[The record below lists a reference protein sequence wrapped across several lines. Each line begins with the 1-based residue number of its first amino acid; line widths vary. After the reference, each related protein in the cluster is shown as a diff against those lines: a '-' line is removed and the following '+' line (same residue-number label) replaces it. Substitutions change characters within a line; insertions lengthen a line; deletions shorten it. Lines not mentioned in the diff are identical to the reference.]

1 MAPFFLSGPKEN
13 PIFHDVMEIMQ
24 ISPKARAR
32 AHQHASAFLKKAKDF
47 HLGILPTEQQHPRT
61 HGLSDIAK
69 TDLPRALALL
79 QSVDVEALEVVVQKE
94 EEISLLAQEIEAT
107 LRDGGR
113 VFFYGCGATGRLAL
127 SIETLWRMEVSEE
140 EKDRVVGFMSGGD
153 LALVHS
159 IENFED
165 HPEFGARQVREI
177 GFGKNDLL
185 VSCTEGGETPS
196 VIGATEQATKI
207 SKRKPWFLYC
217 NPDEILQKVA
227 RSRKVLKNS
236 KIQKICLSVGPMS
249 LSGSTRLQATTVLQL
264 AAGWALLQHQPSYQN
279 ASLLGFLQF
288 LRKSDYTF
296 LTPFVETE
304 SAIYQK
310 GEYLLYET
318 KEYAITLLTDTT
330 ERSPTFSLPGFENQ
344 REPSTKAALAYL
356 TLPGTKDAASAWEKL
371 LLRKPRSLEWKV
383 LKGVAG
389 SKRLYGFD
397 FSQKLPQLREKKL
410 KGAKQHR
417 FSIEKQQTMNFRL
430 GKFQHSVAVNELPAL
445 FEHLFLKMLMNAHS
459 LLVMAR
465 IGRIES
471 NVMTWV
477 RPSNN
482 KLIDRAI
489 RYVQYLLKKRGGH
502 HFSYEDICHQLF
514 LEVEALGEGESVV
527 MNTVRT
533 LSQKSETKRHSPGNL
548 RVEERKALSVQI

>member
-1 MAPFFLSGPKEN
+1 MDF
-13 PIFHDVMEIMQ
+13 MQ

-32 AHQHASAFLKKAKDF
+32 AHQHANTFLKKAKDF

-61 HGLSDIAK
+61 HGLSDLAIS
-69 TDLPRALALL
+69 DLPRALALL
-79 QSVDVEALEVVVQKE
+79 QSVDVEALEKVVEKE
-94 EEISLLAQEIEAT
+94 DEISCLAQEIEAT
-107 LRDGGR
+107 LREGGR

-127 SIETLWRMEVSEE
+127 SIETLWRMEVSES

-196 VIGATEQATKI
+196 VIGATEQAAKI

-227 RSRKVLKNS
+227 RSRRVLKNS
-236 KIQKICLSVGPMS
+236 KIKKICLAVGPMS

-279 ASLLGFLQF
+279 SSLLGFLQF
-288 LRKSDYTF
+288 VKKSDYTF

-304 SAIYQK
+304 SAIYKK
-310 GEYLLYET
+310 GEFLLYET

-356 TLPGTKDAASAWEKL
+356 TLPGTKNTESAWEKL
-371 LLRKPRSLEWKV
+371 LLRKPRPLEWKV

-389 SKRLYGFD
+389 AKRLYGFD
-397 FSQKLPQLREKKL
+397 FSQKLPALREKKL

-417 FSIEKQQTMNFRL
+417 FSIEKSETMNFRL
-430 GKFQHSVAVNELPAL
+430 GKFQHAVPVGELPAL
-445 FEHLFLKMLMNAHS
+445 FEHLFLKMLMNGHS

-489 RYVQYLLKKRGGH
+489 RYVQYLLKKRGSH
-502 HFSYEDICHQLF
+502 HYSYEDICHQLF

-527 MNTVRT
+527 MNTVRS
-533 LSQKSETKRHSPGNL
+533 LSQKAESKRYSPGSL
-548 RVEERKALSVQI
+548 RSDERKALSVQI

>member
-1 MAPFFLSGPKEN
+1 
-13 PIFHDVMEIMQ
+13 MQ

-32 AHQHASAFLKKAKDF
+32 AHQHAKTFLKKAKDF

-61 HGLSDIAK
+61 HGLSEMAF

-79 QSVDVEALEVVVQKE
+79 QSVDVEAVQAVVKKE
-94 EEISLLAQEIEAT
+94 EEISLLARDIEAT
-107 LRDGGR
+107 LREGGR

-127 SIETLWRMEVSEE
+127 SIETFWRMEVSAE
-140 EKDRVVGFMSGGD
+140 EKDRVIGFMSGGD

-165 HPEFGARQVREI
+165 HPEFGARQVREL

-196 VIGATEQATKI
+196 VIGATEQAAKI

-217 NPDEILQKVA
+217 NPDEILQKVT
-227 RSRKVLKNS
+227 RSRRVLKNP
-236 KIQKICLSVGPMS
+236 KIQKICLAVGPMS

-279 ASLLGFLQF
+279 TSLLGFSQF
-288 LRKSDYTF
+288 LKKSDYTF

-304 SAIYQK
+304 SAAYK
-310 GEYLLYET
+310 AGEYLLYET
-318 KEYAITLLTDTT
+318 RDYAITLLTDTT

-344 REPSTKAALAYL
+344 RESKTKAALAYITL
-356 TLPGTKDAASAWEKL
+356 TGTKDSESAWEQL
-371 LLRKPRSLEWKV
+371 LLRKPRPLEWKV

-389 SKRLYGFD
+389 SKRLFGFD
-397 FSQKLPQLREKKL
+397 FSERLPKLREKKL
-410 KGAKQHR
+410 AGAKQNH
-417 FSIEKQQTMNFRL
+417 FLIEKSGAAMKFRL
-430 GKFQHSVAVNELPAL
+430 GKFQHSAAVGEMPAL

-489 RYVQYLLKKRGGH
+489 RYVEYLLKKRGH
-502 HFSYEDICHQLF
+502 PQFSYEDICHQLF

-527 MNTVRT
+527 LNTVRSLT
-533 LSQKSETKRHSPGNL
+533 ARSESSRSSSGNL
-548 RVEERKALSVQI
+548 RRREERRALAVQI